1 MTDTP
6 TLAAQPRRALLRM
19 LPWALLLAPFLL
31 LALWLQFG
39 SREACAPQLLG
50 VPQVYWALLGATR
63 GLPLLILIFTLAQLP
78 TALKVLRDGYFPPLD
93 AVCLR
98 PTLARRGPMI
108 RLLRG
113 YPMLIAPV
121 LALGLVL
128 LGHQAHEEVMHGRSI
143 DDLQRALE
151 ADCHHP

>member
-1 MTDTP
+1 MTDT
-6 TLAAQPRRALLRM
+6 TTIAAQPRRALLRM
-19 LPWALLLAPFLL
+19 LAWALLLTPLLL

-50 VPQVYWALLGATR
+50 IPQAYWALLGVTR
-63 GLPLLILIFTLAQLP
+63 GLPLLMLIFTLTQMP

-98 PTLARRGPMI
+98 PALARRGPTT

-113 YPMLIAPV
+113 YLMLIAPV

-128 LGHQAHEEVMHGRSI
+128 LGHQAHEEVMQGRSI
-143 DDLQRALE
+143 DALQQAVE